1 MTNNNIDLT
10 LDTIEPLSPMK
21 TEDAFGEEDLD
32 ARKIDSAKIDPAEL
46 AQHAAMEAG
55 YFDGPI
61 PEDIAAPPGLSP
73 KRAELARFLEW
84 RRRTANEIGALEE
97 AHHRAIEALGGEA
110 TTKKKIDALIEADVN
125 EVLRF
130 ALDGQQITSQEAA
143 GFRAEAA

>member
-10 LDTIEPLSPMK
+10 LDTIEQLSP
-21 TEDAFGEEDLD
+21 TEDAFGEEALD
-32 ARKIDSAKIDPAEL
+32 AQKNDSAKIDPAEL

-61 PEDIAAPPGLSP
+61 PAYIAAPPGLSP

-84 RRRTANEIGALEE
+84 RRRTASEIEALEE

-125 EVLRF
+125 EVLR
-130 ALDGQQITSQEAA
+130 LVSTSSTTVQN
-143 GFRAEAA
+143 GL